1 MRLHISENVIRAEF
15 ADISQ
20 MRRRPTRVGSP
31 AQPGGEMPA
40 AHKGQRNHQPKPPT
54 HNHQP
59 TTTNPQPPTHNHLAH
74 SLRCTPSGQHT
85 LKMLWHSA
93 VFTLGSRGV
102 RCPTLRNLRVPQ
114 RRATFAAATA
124 TRKWNSAATHSAT
137 HVQRWQTLPDG
148 VVHTRTFL
156 SNLRFS
162 IFKSGWVS
170 MNCNDRMR
178 LGRVGW
184 EE

>member
-93 VFTLGSRGV
+93 VFTSGSRGV
-102 RCPTLRNLRVPQ
+102 RCPTLRNLRVPSAVQ
-114 RRATFAAATA
+114 HLRRQPPPANGTA
-124 TRKWNSAATHSAT
+124 PPHTAQLTCSGGKRCPMASCTRAPSC
-137 HVQRWQTLPDG
+137 
-148 VVHTRTFL
+148 RTCGFR
-156 SNLRFS
+156 SS
-162 IFKSGWVS
+162 SPGGS
-170 MNCNDRMR
+170 P
-178 LGRVGW
+178 
-184 EE
+184 